1 MFGMRRRDFITLL
14 GGAAAAWPVAARAQQ
29 RTIRV
34 IGFLHTSTPPEDSR
48 RAFIQ
53 GLNEAGYSEGQ
64 NIAIVYRFGESRPER
79 LTDLAN
85 DLVQH
90 GVDVIVTIG
99 GSLATQAAKKATT
112 TTPIVFVMGD
122 ADPVQAGIVAGLS
135 RPGGN
140 ITGIS
145 LLGGALGP
153 KRVEILREIVPGAT
167 VVAVLV
173 NPENQNSAPYANEVE
188 TAIRAAGQR
197 SIILRAASAGE
208 FEHAFALLLEQK
220 AGALIVTADNTFTRE
235 AARLTELAA
244 RHRVPAIYQWRDFVT
259 AGGLVSY
266 GASLAEANRQA
277 GVYTGRILK
286 GEKPAD
292 LPVMQPIKFELV
304 INLKTAKSL
313 GLDVPSTLIARADEV
328 IE

>member
-1 MFGMRRRDFITLL
+1 MTTRREFITLL
-14 GGAAAAWPVAARAQQ
+14 GGAAVGLPLAAHAQPA
-29 RTIRV
+29 IRV
-34 IGFLHTSTPPEDSR
+34 VGFLHTSTPPEYSR
-48 RAFIQ
+48 LAFVQ
-53 GLNEAGYSEGQ
+53 GLSEAGYTEGQ

-85 DLVQH
+85 DLVQR
-90 GVDVIVTIG
+90 GVEVIFTTG
-99 GSLATQAAKKATT
+99 GSLATQAAKKTTT
-112 TTPIVFVMGD
+112 TTPIVFIMGD

-167 VVAVLV
+167 VVAVLI
-173 NPENQNSAPYANEVE
+173 NPENQNSAPYASEVE
-188 TAIRAAGQR
+188 AAIRAAGQR

-208 FEHAFALLLEQK
+208 FEHAFALLLGQK

-292 LPVMQPIKFELV
+292 LPVMQPTKFELV
-304 INLKTAKSL
+304 INLKTAKAL
-313 GLDVPSTLIARADEV
+313 GLEVPPSLLARADEV